1 MTQHANPSEDYSAV
15 NLRRLLVLRAVAVLG
30 QVAAIGVAA
39 IALKLTLPL
48 RPLGAVLAAAALFNV
63 VSWARFRA
71 SRTVNRAEFFVQ
83 LLFDAAAL
91 TLLLYFTGG
100 STNPFVSLLLLPLV
114 TAAATL
120 PAAYTWV
127 MAAVTVA
134 CYTVLMFFYVP
145 LPAAMDQGHGFDLH
159 IWGMWVGF
167 FLSAGLIAYFVVKMG
182 DTLRARD
189 RALAQ
194 AREETLHAERLLA
207 LGTLAAGTAHEFGT
221 PLATMAVLAKELQ
234 RDHAAMPALAAKLQV
249 LRDQIERCKHILATM
264 SASAGQLQ
272 AAGGGGVLLNHYLEQ
287 TLAEWRATRPGVQL
301 QSRCE
306 GPRPVARI
314 VAEQTL
320 TQALLNILNN
330 AADASPH
337 CVEVEA
343 LWSEREL
350 TIEVRDRGQ
359 GVTPEVE
366 SQAGQPFFSTKAPGQ
381 GLGLGLFLAHTTI
394 SRLGGSVRLFNR
406 DGGGACTR
414 VILPLSPLLAA
425 A

>member
-1 MTQHANPSEDYSAV
+1 
-15 NLRRLLVLRAVAVLG
+15 
-30 QVAAIGVAA
+30 
-39 IALKLTLPL
+39 
-48 RPLGAVLAAAALFNV
+48 
-63 VSWARFRA
+63 
-71 SRTVNRAEFFVQ
+71 
-83 LLFDAAAL
+83 
-91 TLLLYFTGG
+91 
-100 STNPFVSLLLLPLV
+100 
-114 TAAATL
+114 
-120 PAAYTWV
+120 
-127 MAAVTVA
+127 
-134 CYTVLMFFYVP
+134 
-145 LPAAMDQGHGFDLH
+145 AMDQGHGFGLH
-159 IWGMWVGF
+159 IWGMWFGF
-167 FLSAGLIAYFVVKMG
+167 FLSAGLIAYFVVRMG

-189 RALAQ
+189 RALVR
-194 AREETLHAERLLA
+194 AREDTLHAERLLA

-221 PLATMAVLAKELQ
+221 PLAAMAVLAKELQ
-234 RDHAAMPALAAKLQV
+234 RDHAAMPALAAKLRV

-272 AAGGGGVLLNHYLEQ
+272 AASGGGVLLNRYLEQ
-287 TLAEWRATRPGVQL
+287 TLEEWRATRPGVQL

-306 GPRPVARI
+306 GPQPVARI

-366 SQAGQPFFSTKAPGQ
+366 SQAGQAFFSTKAPGR

-394 SRLGGSVRLFNR
+394 NRLGGSVRLFNR
-406 DGGGACTR
+406 DDGGACTR